1 MKVIDRIKQSYSE
14 SLLKEYI
21 DIYVKYRIP
30 NIAAAETYYLTLTF
44 FPLIIVLYTLLG
56 TRYSFLIRLL
66 NNAKNVMTEDTY
78 ETVAAFLGYVARNTN
93 DTMFIAAVVVLI
105 TSAAAAFRSV
115 HVTIGKMQGM
125 IRFRGVFGFFLSFPL
140 AVVFVAMIYIAV
152 FLILSGRGVLNQ
164 LQKYLPFVSMTTF
177 WNYGRIFLLI
187 GIIFLLIYFIY
198 DISIPKKAKYDIKP
212 GTLVTTMLLF
222 IISFLFGTYID
233 RFSGYPLVYG
243 SLASIILLMLWLYLC
258 AYSVLTGAVLNI
270 VLHFHSQREEVLKAE
285 EALFD
290 EEFPMTEYQRIVEDD
305 ISDSGGEYYDEY

>member
-1 MKVIDRIKQSYSE
+1 
-14 SLLKEYI
+14 
-21 DIYVKYRIP
+21 
-30 NIAAAETYYLTLTF
+30 
-44 FPLIIVLYTLLG
+44 
-56 TRYSFLIRLL
+56 
-66 NNAKNVMTEDTY
+66 
-78 ETVAAFLGYVARNTN
+78 
-93 DTMFIAAVVVLI
+93 MFIAALVVLI
-105 TSAAAAFRSV
+105 TSAAAAVRSV
-115 HVTIGKMQGM
+115 HVTIGKMQGR

-140 AVVFVAMIYIAV
+140 AVIFIAMIYFAII
-152 FLILSGRGVLNQ
+152 LILSGRGVLNQ

-187 GIIFLLIYFIY
+187 GIIFLLIYFVY

-233 RFSGYPLVYG
+233 RFSRYPLVYG

-258 AYSVLTGAVLNI
+258 AFSVLNGAVLNI
-270 VLHFHSQREEVLKAE
+270 VLHYHSQREEVMKAE

-305 ISDSGGEYYDEY
+305 ISEYGEEYYDEY

>member
-1 MKVIDRIKQSYSE
+1 MKVFDRIKQSYSE

-21 DIYVKYRIP
+21 DTYLKYRIP

-44 FPLIIVLYTLLG
+44 FPLIIVMYTLLG

-66 NNAKNVMTEDTY
+66 NNAQNVMTEDTY
-78 ETVAAFLGYVARNTN
+78 ETVSSFLGYVARNTN
-93 DTMFIAAVVVLI
+93 DTMFIAALVVLI

-115 HVTIGKMQGM
+115 HVTIGKMQGR

-140 AVVFVAMIYIAV
+140 AVIFIAMIYFAII
-152 FLILSGRGVLNQ
+152 LILSGRGVLNQ
-164 LQKYLPFVSMTTF
+164 LQKYLPFISMTTF

-187 GIIFLLIYFIY
+187 GIIFLLIYFVY

-233 RFSGYPLVYG
+233 RFSRYPLVYG

-258 AYSVLTGAVLNI
+258 AFSVLNGAVLNI
-270 VLHFHSQREEVLKAE
+270 VRH
-285 EALFD
+285 
-290 EEFPMTEYQRIVEDD
+290 
-305 ISDSGGEYYDEY
+305 

>member
-44 FPLIIVLYTLLG
+44 FPLIIVMYTLLG

-93 DTMFIAAVVVLI
+93 DTMF
-105 TSAAAAFRSV
+105 
-115 HVTIGKMQGM
+115 GKMQGM

-233 RFSGYPLVYG
+233 RFSRYPLVYG

>member
-44 FPLIIVLYTLLG
+44 FPLIIVMYTLLG

-66 NNAKNVMTEDTY
+66 NNAKYVMREDTY

-198 DISIPKKAKYDIKP
+198 DISIPKKAKYDNATPEYQATEEYARLGAIVARLR
-212 GTLVTTMLLF
+212 GTLKQM
-222 IISFLFGTYID
+222 
-233 RFSGYPLVYG
+233 
-243 SLASIILLMLWLYLC
+243 
-258 AYSVLTGAVLNI
+258 
-270 VLHFHSQREEVLKAE
+270 
-285 EALFD
+285 EAD
-290 EEFPMTEYQRIVEDD
+290 MAR
-305 ISDSGGEYYDEY
+305 

>member
-1 MKVIDRIKQSYSE
+1 MKVFDRIKQSYSE
-14 SLLKEYI
+14 SLLKDYI
-21 DIYVKYRIP
+21 DTYLKYRIP

-44 FPLIIVLYTLLG
+44 FPLIIVMYTLLG

-78 ETVAAFLGYVARNTN
+78 ETVSSFLGYVARNTN
-93 DTMFIAAVVVLI
+93 DTMFIAALVVLI

-115 HVTIGKMQGM
+115 HVTIGKMQGR

-140 AVVFVAMIYIAV
+140 AVIFIAMIYFAII
-152 FLILSGRGVLNQ
+152 LILSGRGVLNQ

-187 GIIFLLIYFIY
+187 GIILLLIYFVY

-233 RFSGYPLVYG
+233 RFSRYPLVYG

-258 AYSVLTGAVLNI
+258 AFSVLNGAVLNI
-270 VLHFHSQREEVLKAE
+270 VLHYHSQREEVMKAE

-305 ISDSGGEYYDEY
+305 ISEYGEEYYDEY

>member
-44 FPLIIVLYTLLG
+44 FPLIIVMYTLLG

-125 IRFRGVFGFFLSFPL
+125 IRFPEFSAG
-140 AVVFVAMIYIAV
+140 
-152 FLILSGRGVLNQ
+152 SGLCGDDL
-164 LQKYLPFVSMTTF
+164 YCCVSDPVRA
-177 WNYGRIFLLI
+177 W
-187 GIIFLLIYFIY
+187 
-198 DISIPKKAKYDIKP
+198 
-212 GTLVTTMLLF
+212 
-222 IISFLFGTYID
+222 
-233 RFSGYPLVYG
+233 
-243 SLASIILLMLWLYLC
+243 C
-258 AYSVLTGAVLNI
+258 AQSAAEVPAFC
-270 VLHFHSQREEVLKAE
+270 FH
-285 EALFD
+285 
-290 EEFPMTEYQRIVEDD
+290 DD
-305 ISDSGGEYYDEY
+305 ILELRAHISADRNYFSADLFYL